1 MKTLDRKKA
10 QRRVNHVIREIN
22 DGILKDNLW
31 NGRFY
36 IRQLAS
42 WIRPWQDN
50 SGLTGII
57 HCEFIDLKS
66 GFTKEYWFD
75 LIDFEKPFVSHI
87 WWTMNSFIT
96 EEAPVWGQE
105 ISPYD
110 EPRIQYRKDNSAPAR

>member
-22 DGILKDNLW
+22 DGILKDSLW

-105 ISPYD
+105 VSPYG

>member
-22 DGILKDNLW
+22 DGILKDSLW

-42 WIRPWQDN
+42 WIRPWPDN

-110 EPRIQYRKDNSAPAR
+110 EPRIQYREDNSAPAR

>member
-22 DGILKDNLW
+22 DGILKDDLW

-42 WIRPWQDN
+42 WIRPWPDN

-75 LIDFEKPFVSHI
+75 LIDFEKPFVGHI

-105 ISPYD
+105 TSPYD

>member
-22 DGILKDNLW
+22 DGILKDSLW

-42 WIRPWQDN
+42 WIRPWPDN

-96 EEAPVWGQE
+96 EEAPVWRQE

>member
-10 QRRVNHVIREIN
+10 QRRVTHVIREIN
-22 DGILKDNLW
+22 DGILKDSLW

-96 EEAPVWGQE
+96 EEAPVWGQK

-110 EPRIQYRKDNSAPAR
+110 ESRIQYRKDNSAPAR

>member
-22 DGILKDNLW
+22 DGILKDSLW

-42 WIRPWQDN
+42 WIRPWPDN

-110 EPRIQYRKDNSAPAR
+110 EPTIQYRKDNSAPAR

>member
-22 DGILKDNLW
+22 DGILKDSLW

-42 WIRPWQDN
+42 WIRPWPDN

-110 EPRIQYRKDNSAPAR
+110 ELRIQYRKDNSAPAR